1 MKNMIQKYK
10 IIIVDDHPIVREGL
24 INIVS
29 DDDSYTVV
37 GSCGDGAEV
46 IPLINKV
53 KPDIVVL
60 DISLPN
66 KNGLQIIRE
75 LKEKKIDLEI
85 IILTMY
91 KEEEYF
97 EEAMDLGVKG
107 YLLKENALKELANC
121 LNRVVNGKH
130 YICSEF
136 SEIIINKKNN
146 LESFIAS
153 TPGLQKLSKT
163 EKKILKLISQNLTS
177 KQIADKLFL
186 SVRTVQNHRTNIT
199 QKLEISGYNRLL
211 QFAIENKQ
219 YL

>member
-1 MKNMIQKYK
+1 MNKKYK
-10 IIIVDDHPIVREGL
+10 IVIVDDHPIVREGL

-29 DDDSYTVV
+29 EDDAFTVV
-37 GSCGDGAEV
+37 GNCGDGAKV
-46 IPLINKV
+46 ISLIIDTE
-53 KPDIVVL
+53 PDIVVL

-66 KNGLQIIRE
+66 KNGLQIVRE
-75 LKEKKIDLEI
+75 LNEKKLPAEI

-107 YLLKENALKELANC
+107 YLLKENALKELINC
-121 LNRVVNGKH
+121 LHRVVDGKH

-136 SEIIINKKNN
+136 SDVLIERRDIVK
-146 LESFIAS
+146 SFHS
-153 TPGLQKLSKT
+153 VTPGLESLSEA

-186 SVRTVQNHRTNIT
+186 SIRTVQNHRNNIG
-199 QKLEISGYNRLL
+199 QKLGFSGYNKLL
-211 QFAIENKQ
+211 QFALEKKQ